1 MGDGTFKAIRSGVYF
16 LLISLGVALPV
27 HANILHKSVAAL
39 LQEVEP
45 RLAFEFTDDKT
56 GIATIVESGE
66 KIDFQLDGLVY
77 PLEDG
82 KECFVGVLQFPMY
95 QNSKLKDFF
104 EKGVLE
110 QASFKPVLFSFQSPY
125 SNPEIRTH
133 ILDERAL
140 AFFAKEVS
148 IDDIL
153 GEGAR
158 QVMFMGVSH
167 YAFEGPNEI
176 ISSERMYVY
185 DVPSLTERVAITRV
199 RNIISTETVQLP
211 DIFAQRV
218 YIGRK
223 TATTP
228 PMLLVTSSEGA
239 VEKKYS
245 LELGNPDPL
254 PTDTPWIRD
263 EQALEARK
271 LAATPIIL
279 RLQIVDSDGNPIAGA
294 HVTGEERSVKWDMS
308 EESYPVNLT
317 ADAEGR
323 IAQPVSKHRI
333 NLEVH
338 VPGYDKERL
347 GYSRN
352 ELPETELRLTLL
364 REGVRVPLRTA
375 TQRGRFWRTEA
386 ESYEV
391 GLHFGESASPFRS
404 GEWVTQRED
413 ADIWF
418 VAKKTKEFVLGDRV
432 ACEVNSDAWTVTVE
446 GLDGWELLE
455 GPQTEDWRA
464 EIREAPAEGYKKT
477 ATFVGK
483 CNVRDTNIYLRYDGG
498 KTYGILTSLM
508 FADKSTTG
516 RIAREL
522 LCDFVLQMEYSGRRS
537 LEAR

>member
-1 MGDGTFKAIRSGVYF
+1 MGTVTFRAILIPIYF

-27 HANILHKSVAAL
+27 QANIVHKSVAAL
-39 LQEVEP
+39 LQKVEP

-56 GIATIVESGE
+56 GIATIVASGE
-66 KIDFQLDGLVY
+66 KIDFQLDGSVY
-77 PLEDG
+77 PIDAG
-82 KECFVGVLQFPMY
+82 KECFVGVLQFPVY
-95 QNSKLKDFF
+95 QNSMLKGFN
-104 EKGVLE
+104 ENGVLDE
-110 QASFKPVLFSFQSPY
+110 AKFKPIIFSLLAPF
-125 SNPEIRTH
+125 SNPEIQTH
-133 ILDERAL
+133 VVDERAL
-140 AFFAKEVS
+140 AFFAKDVV

-153 GEGAR
+153 GEGPK
-158 QVMFMGVSH
+158 QMKFTGISH

-211 DIFAQRV
+211 DMFVQRV
-218 YIGRK
+218 YIERK

-228 PMLLVTSSEGA
+228 PLLRITSTDGA
-239 VEKKYS
+239 AEKKYS

-254 PTDTPWIRD
+254 PADTPWIRD
-263 EQALEARK
+263 KKALEARK
-271 LAATPIIL
+271 LAAAPIML

-294 HVTGEERSVKWDMS
+294 RVTGEERSVKWDMS
-308 EESYPVNLT
+308 EQSFPVDST

-323 IAQPVSKHRI
+323 VTHPVSKHRI
-333 NLEVH
+333 DLEVH
-338 VPGYDKERL
+338 VPGYDRERL

-352 ELPETELRLTLL
+352 ELPKGEVRLTLV

-375 TQRGRFWRTEA
+375 TQGGHSWRTDA

-391 GLHFGESASPFRS
+391 GLRFGENSNPFIP
-404 GEWVTQRED
+404 GEWVTQKED

-432 ACEVNSDAWTVTVE
+432 ACEINSEAWTVTVE

-455 GPQTEDWRA
+455 GPQTEDWRT

-508 FADKSTTG
+508 FADKSTAG
-516 RIAREL
+516 RISRWL
-522 LCDFVLQMEYSGRRS
+522 LCDFVLQMEDSGRRS
-537 LEAR
+537 LDAR